1 MMRRSVLAFTLL
13 AMTLA
18 PALVGAQSLGTFRW
32 QLQPYCNIV
41 TVVVTQVGSVYR
53 LEGTDDRCGAGA
65 DQSSVIGTA
74 FPNPDGTIGF
84 GLNIVSTP
92 GGLPVPVDAE
102 ISLST
107 LSGTWRD
114 GGGHS
119 GSFVLTAGPGTGG
132 SPRPATSPSVIPSSF
147 GLLADGGFV
156 ARGTVGTGVAPA
168 GNIGT
173 RMMRYPGKSAFR
185 AGTVT
190 GPFWDDVNIGLYSTA
205 LGFNVIATGPYST
218 ALGAVTSATAPT
230 STAMGQETQATGAY
244 STSMGA
250 VTVASGLASTAM
262 GSNTRAQGSRSTAMG
277 IGTFAIGTNSVAMGQ
292 NTSATG
298 TSAVSMGDATNAG
311 GTNSVVS
318 GAGSQAN
325 GAESVAMGLRVF
337 AGGNGS
343 VVLGS
348 DAVAQAAASGSFI
361 FSDRST
367 TNDIVGFAPN
377 EFIVRAAGGIGLY
390 TNAALTSGV
399 EMAAGGSSWLVVSDA
414 NMKEHFRDLPGEDV
428 LSKIA
433 RMPIREWNYKT
444 QDAAIRHVGPTA
456 QDFHAAFGLGENRL
470 KINTIDADGIALAAT
485 KALEERTRALDERSQ
500 RLERENTELR
510 ERIEQLERLMRK
522 P

>member
-1 MMRRSVLAFTLL
+1 MIRRFTFAFTAL
-13 AMTLA
+13 ALSLA
-18 PALVGAQSLGTFRW
+18 PSLAGAQSLGTFRW

-173 RMMRYPGKSAFR
+173 RMMWYPGKSAFR

-190 GPFWDDVNIGLYSTA
+190 GPFWDDVNIGIYSTA
-205 LGFNVIATGPYST
+205 LGFDVTATGAYST
-218 ALGAVTSATAPT
+218 ALGAITAATGPV

-250 VTVASGLASTAM
+250 GTIASGLASTAI
-262 GSNTRAQGSRSTAMG
+262 GSGTRAQGSRSTSMG
-277 IGTFAIGTNSVAMGQ
+277 LGTTANGTSSVAMGE
-292 NTSATG
+292 G
-298 TSAVSMGDATNAG
+298 
-311 GTNSVVS
+311 SVAS
-318 GAGSQAN
+318 GLA
-325 GAESVAMGLRVF
+325 SVAMGFNSQATGAYSF
-337 AGGNGS
+337 AGGPTAIAANTSTFAYGYAHARFNGS
-343 VVLGS
+343 FVWG
-348 DAVAQAAASGSFI
+348 DT
-361 FSDRST
+361 ST
-367 TNDIVGFAPN
+367 GTRQLDFAPN
-377 EFIVRAAGGIGLY
+377 QFVVRATGGVGFY
-390 TNAALTSGV
+390 TNIANTLGV
-399 EMAAGGSSWLVVSDA
+399 ELPVGGGGWTVLSDRNA
-414 NMKEHFRDLPGEDV
+414 KEQFRDLDSED
-428 LSKIA
+428 LLAKIA
-433 RMPIREWNYKT
+433 RMSIPEWSYKD
-444 QDAAIRHVGPTA
+444 QPGAVRHIGPMA
-456 QDFHAAFGLGENRL
+456 QDFHAAFGLGENPLR
-470 KINTIDADGIALAAT
+470 INMIDADGVALAAA
-485 KALEERTRALDERSQ
+485 KALEERTRLLGERSL

-510 ERIEQLERLMRK
+510 ERIEQLERLLRK